1 MCNKRSTAF
10 QFINGSDS
18 TLFSV
23 PSRPNRPGL
32 LGLSLALI
40 FLSTISLA
48 AFAAQVSRFCPE
60 CADSSTASQKATLF
74 TPPVRCD
81 WPNGSPELPIPDDL
95 DCHSSD
101 LDVLLV
107 NPLTGDLFAYRLQ
120 FDSQLNRHVLQTRV
134 MSLDEQEAARTT
146 VEIYQELM
154 TADFGGTAD
163 AQSVIQ
169 SSTPGIQN
177 SMECPDEPTALDH
190 VLNPELREW
199 MIDELRSQWVT
210 ILARFDNRD
219 AGVSRTRGINASFR
233 GVTLSVGWSSSSPP
247 AEDAFLAGFRF
258 DTSEAAPPESIVDSD
273 IIVYRIHEA
282 HMLDLVFSMDEEFS
296 PELSRAAGREV
307 SELLSGQTV
316 VDNQCVI
323 DKLAEYDDNNP
334 EIEFREGGPGGS
346 LFDFPDTSGSSGSD
360 LCTKR
365 VCATVCIDGNCSC
378 QFEVVVLTLC

>member
-1 MCNKRSTAF
+1 MFNKRSTAF

-95 DCHSSD
+95 VCHSSD

-107 NPLTGDLFAYRLQ
+107 NPLTGELFAYRLQ

-190 VLNPELREW
+190 VLNPELRQW
-199 MIDELRSQWVT
+199 MIDELRDPWFR
-210 ILARFDNRD
+210 ILGQFNNRNS
-219 AGVSRTRGINASFR
+219 GVSRTRGISASV
-233 GVTLSVGWSSSSPP
+233 GPVTLSTGWSSSPP
-247 AEDAFLAGFRF
+247 PLDDVFFAGFGF
-258 DTSEAAPPESIVDSD
+258 NVSEVPVDSIVNGNIITFRINDVRYIDNRLVVDS
-273 IIVYRIHEA
+273 
-282 HMLDLVFSMDEEFS
+282 EFA
-296 PELSRAAGREV
+296 PGLSRAAGV
-307 SELLSGQTV
+307 AVNNLLSGQTV